1 MNSAAAALVSAAAIA
16 SILGVYSA
24 AVGSEVR
31 IAGEAADMIAS
42 MAAASNEALSAS
54 YDAHAGAI
62 VVRNHG
68 AAPARLFMADV
79 VAEGGARVR
88 VALAPEGYAAPPG
101 MAVVNG
107 TVLGSPS
114 REIAPG
120 AAASVPLA
128 GAMAAAAAA
137 ALAEPGRPAARAHP
151 ASASI
156 TTDAGT
162 RVAVSGG
169 LPAPAA
175 AAAAGPGGGQGRVNG
190 TGDGTATVS
199 GMGISSRIVHERHG
213 GFSVS
218 GEGVS
223 GRISVPAG
231 PYVEVGRGRGGFAG
245 VVLAGDPS
253 TAAAVPSL
261 FGSYALGA
269 GGALAPATGG
279 PAQPAPLAYASK
291 RILEGSPSVS
301 RDGQGLQLR
310 GPGRVLLELQPGEG
324 GASLLLVSGSAS
336 GGASLLVGPSPY
348 GLAGQAY
355 SAGRGFEV
363 WRGPAAGPAA
373 SQFGA
378 PPCPP
383 SGRAEFSASYW
394 WDVPSVAVGLRGPVS
409 HGAAAAANNNLPDP
423 GTGLRGEPLMPA
435 AGRVEYGPGGGGMYR
450 TVEGLS
456 MRSGSSPQ
464 LNGPAACGMRPATV
478 LPSIYDAAPVAAGLA
493 AGQGSGGGA
502 GGRFEAVLAAPG
514 SGRGAHY
521 AIAHLD
527 SPSASLSLSAR
538 QASPGEAILSLRGLP
553 ASVPYTISSG
563 GAALA
568 AGVTSGAGTVSL
580 AAADMGLGPRAAG
593 AAESH
598 CAGGAACPG
607 GRARAA
613 VPPDPA
619 AARVPG
625 AVLHLYEES
634 LAVRGRPAGGALA
647 YDPLHGESLP
657 VPSWRPG
664 TVYVVHAWARIP
676 VVGQVAVSGAALN
689 GTLPLPFLGGTYGA
703 GNLSAAAAGGPAYV
717 HVPIIPRYSHVSMSV
732 NGAPAALAFADAAA
746 AGGPGGGSVR
756 VLPPSSSAASTSDPS
771 GPLRRATAQAGAAT
785 AHVAPRDG
793 SLGAVFAVEAS
804 GSARIDNTYALR
816 AAGDSGWTFNASA
829 AAQAPPSPPGRPAQ
843 GPHAPLS
850 AHVVVRV
857 NGDEVAVV
865 PLGPPA
871 PAGPEA
877 RSVSAGAG
885 SVLASV
891 AYGPLEYAARGSAA
905 VPVRAGDLVE
915 FEVAVNATASAQPY
929 VPPAGAEAARSTGSA
944 SASASLLSGTVIA
957 GM

>member
-42 MAAASNEALSAS
+42 LAAASNEALSAS
-54 YDAHAGAI
+54 YDANAGAI

-68 AAPARLFMADV
+68 AAPARLFMADIV
-79 VAEGGARVR
+79 TDGGARVR
-88 VALAPEGYAAPPG
+88 VALAPGGYAAPPG
-101 MAVVNG
+101 MTVVNG
-107 TVLGSPS
+107 TVLGSAS

-128 GAMAAAAAA
+128 GAMAAAALSAG
-137 ALAEPGRPAARAHP
+137 PGRPAARAHP
-151 ASASI
+151 ASAAI

-162 RVAVSGG
+162 RIAVSVGI
-169 LPAPAA
+169 PAT
-175 AAAAGPGGGQGRVNG
+175 AAGPGAGQGPGNG
-190 TGDGTATVS
+190 TGDGTATVN
-199 GMGISSRIVHERHG
+199 GMGINSRIVHGRHG

-218 GEGVS
+218 GEGAS

-231 PYVEVGRGRGGFAG
+231 PYVEVGRGPGGFAG

-261 FGSYALGA
+261 FGSYAAGA
-269 GGALAPATGG
+269 GGALASAAGG
-279 PAQPAPLAYASK
+279 PAPPAPLAYASK

-310 GPGRVLLELQPGEG
+310 GPGRVLLVLQPGEA
-324 GASLLLVSGSAS
+324 GAALLVSGSAS
-336 GGASLLVGPSPY
+336 GGAELLVGPSPY

-363 WRGPAAGPAA
+363 WRGPAAGPAS

-409 HGAAAAANNNLPDP
+409 HGAAAAANNNQPDP
-423 GTGLRGEPLMPA
+423 ATGLRGEPLMPA
-435 AGRVEYGPGGGGMYR
+435 AGRVEYGPDGGGMYR

-464 LNGPAACGMRPATV
+464 LNGPAACGMRPASV

-493 AGQGSGGGA
+493 VGPGADGGA

-514 SGRGAHY
+514 TGRGAAY
-521 AIAHLD
+521 ALAHLD
-527 SPSASLSLSAR
+527 SSSASLTLSAR
-538 QASPGEAILSLRGLP
+538 QASPGEAVLSLRGLP
-553 ASVPYTISSG
+553 ASVPYRVSSG
-563 GAALA
+563 GYTLA
-568 AGVTSGAGTVSL
+568 AGVTSDAGTVSL
-580 AAADMGLGPRAAG
+580 AAADMGLGPGAG

-598 CAGGAACPG
+598 CTGAACPG
-607 GRARAA
+607 GRAGAS
-613 VPPDPA
+613 PPDPA
-619 AARVPG
+619 APRAPG

-647 YDPLHGESLP
+647 YDPLHGESLSI
-657 VPSWRPG
+657 PSWRPG

-689 GTLPLPFLGGTYGA
+689 GTLPLPFLDGTYGA
-703 GNLSAAAAGGPAYV
+703 GNSSAAGAGAPASPAYV
-717 HVPIIPRYSHVSMSV
+717 HVPIVPRYSHASMSV

-746 AGGPGGGSVR
+746 TGGPGGGSVR
-756 VLPPSSSAASTSDPS
+756 VLPPSSSAASASDPS

-785 AHVAPRDG
+785 VHIAARDG
-793 SLGAVFAVEAS
+793 ALGAVFAVEAS
-804 GSARIDNTYALR
+804 GSARIDNTHALR
-816 AAGDSGWTFNASA
+816 AAGDSGWEFNASA
-829 AAQAPPSPPGRPAQ
+829 AAQARPPPGRPAQ

-857 NGDEVAVV
+857 NGDEVGIVQ
-865 PLGPPA
+865 LGPPA
-871 PAGPEA
+871 PAGPA
-877 RSVSAGAG
+877 APSVSAGAG

-891 AYGPLEYAARGSAA
+891 AHGPLEYAARGSAT

-915 FEVAVNATASAQPY
+915 FEVAVNATASAPQY